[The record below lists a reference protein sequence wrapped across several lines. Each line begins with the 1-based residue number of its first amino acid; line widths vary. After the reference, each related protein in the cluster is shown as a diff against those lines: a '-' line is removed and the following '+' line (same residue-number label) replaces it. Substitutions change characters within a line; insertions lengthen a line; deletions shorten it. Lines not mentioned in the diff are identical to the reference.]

1 MTQEKPI
8 IPIFFTIDNGY
19 APCLG
24 VALASMKANVSR
36 DYYYWIHIFHQELL
50 AENIAKRCSSVEYW
64 FQVQFEEMKEGLE
77 SITDRK
83 ENRLRCD
90 YFTMTIY
97 FRLFIPEMFPEYDKG
112 IYIDSDI
119 VVPGDISRLYNI
131 QLGDNLLGACPDH
144 SVSEI
149 PEFAHYIEEST
160 GVNRYKYINSGILL
174 MNLAEMRKCRMTEHF
189 LHLLN
194 TYHFD
199 SIAPD
204 QDYINA
210 MCYGRIHFLDEEWDA
225 MPNKQKAPMAH
236 PSLIH
241 YNLFDKPWCYD
252 DVQYED
258 YFWQYAR
265 ENVYYQELLEIKRNY
280 SDEQKKSD
288 MECLENM
295 LTNAMRIPNNPVTFK
310 KIHESEGTIRL

>member
-1 MTQEKPI
+1 MALEKPI

-24 VALASMKANVSR
+24 VALASMKANASR
-36 DYYYWIHIFHQELL
+36 DYQYRIHILHQELTE
-50 AENIAKRCSSVEYW
+50 ENMAKLSSVGEDW
-64 FQVQFEEMKEGLE
+64 FQVLFEEMKEGLE

-83 ENRLRCD
+83 ENCLRCD

-112 IYIDSDI
+112 IYLDSDI

-131 QLGDNLLGACPDH
+131 DLGDNVVGACPDH

-174 MNLAEMRKCRMTEHF
+174 MNLAEMRKCHMTEHF

-204 QDYINA
+204 QDYLNA
-210 MCYGRIHFLDEEWDA
+210 MALGRIHFLEEEWDA
-225 MPNKQKAPMAH
+225 MPNKQKEPMAN

-265 ENVYYQELLEIKRNY
+265 ENVYYQELLKIKKNY
-280 SDEQKKSD
+280 SDEQKQSD
-288 MECLENM
+288 TQCLQNM
-295 LTNAMRIPNNPVTFK
+295 LENAMRIPNNPVTFK
-310 KIHESEGTIRL
+310 KVHESEGTVRL